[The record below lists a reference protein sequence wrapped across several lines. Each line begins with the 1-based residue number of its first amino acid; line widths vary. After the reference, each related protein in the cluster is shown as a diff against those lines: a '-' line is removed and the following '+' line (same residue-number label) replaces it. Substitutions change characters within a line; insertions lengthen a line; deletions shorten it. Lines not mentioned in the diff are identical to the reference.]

1 MKDLSKINFKK
12 MIEEDIILDISK
24 FPNSV
29 IEKIKELEKL
39 NEIEDWFLYDL
50 KYEALE
56 TDAKGYMISG
66 IISESDFYKIQR
78 KYGGYID

>member
-1 MKDLSKINFKK
+1 